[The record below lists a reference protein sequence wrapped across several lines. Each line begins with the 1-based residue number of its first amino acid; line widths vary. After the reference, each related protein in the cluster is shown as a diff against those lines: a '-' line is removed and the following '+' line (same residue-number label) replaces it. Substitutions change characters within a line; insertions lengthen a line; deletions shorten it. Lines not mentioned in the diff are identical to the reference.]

1 MQLSAVCAA
10 ATVSTRP
17 GRQTEEGCSLRLT
30 LLTRGQ
36 HNATNKAGAKKKRK
50 SSKLLH
56 PPCWGCSLAL
66 GDKPKISNQ
75 IASALSSLAY
85 SVKKIF
91 SSMSLFTQY
100 I

>member
-36 HNATNKAGAKKKRK
+36 HNATNKAGAKKKKEKQQTATPTMLGLLISVRRQAQNIK
-50 SSKLLH
+50 SD
-56 PPCWGCSLAL
+56 CFCSF
-66 GDKPKISNQ
+66 
-75 IASALSSLAY
+75 LSRL
-85 SVKKIF
+85 
-91 SSMSLFTQY
+91 
-100 I
+100 

>member
-36 HNATNKAGAKKKRK
+36 HNATNKAGAKKK
-50 SSKLLH
+50 
-56 PPCWGCSLAL
+56 
-66 GDKPKISNQ
+66 
-75 IASALSSLAY
+75 
-85 SVKKIF
+85 KKGKAANCY
-91 SSMSLFTQY
+91 THHVGAAH
-100 I
+100 

>member
-36 HNATNKAGAKKKRK
+36 RNATNKAEAKKK

-66 GDKPKISNQ
+66 GNKPKISNQ
-75 IASALSSLAY
+75 IVSALSSLAY
-85 SVKKIF
+85 SVKNLF